1 MKILPV
7 EKIRE
12 ADAFTI
18 KHEPIASIDLM
29 ERAAHQCYRW
39 IRKKTN
45 RLQQVILFCGPGN
58 NGGDGLVVARLLAKK
73 DYQVKVVIVRFTDKF
88 SEDFSTNLDRLEKM
102 DEVNIVHLTEDDKLP
117 EIETDSIVV
126 DAIFGSGL
134 TRPVKGFPGKVIGH
148 INQSGAATIAIDAPS
163 GLFSDEHTDS
173 NAGAVIEADYTL
185 TFQYPKFSFLFPENE
200 KFVGQWHVLPI
211 GLLDEFTDQVEVKN
225 FMVQRRDAG
234 ELLKQRG
241 RFAHKGHFGH
251 ALLIAGGYGK
261 MGAAVLAS
269 KATLRAGAGLVT
281 AHVPKAGNPVI
292 QTAVPEA
299 MVSID
304 EDETTFSKPPEL
316 SPYNAIGIGPG
327 IGTSKQTQQAVKL
340 LIQNSGAL
348 LLFDADAIN
357 ILSENKTWLS
367 FVPQQSIFTP
377 HPKEF
382 ERLFGKTSNDF
393 ERNKKQ
399 REYSMLHKVY
409 IVLKGAYTCVS
420 TPEGKCFFNTTGNSG
435 MATGGSGD
443 VLTGIIL
450 GLLAQNYHP
459 QEACMLGVYLHGL
472 AGDIAAK
479 KHSQQG
485 MIAGDITCAL
495 SQAFKRT
502 DRY

>member
-7 EKIRE
+7 EMIRE

-18 KHEPIASIDLM
+18 KHEPIASVDLM
-29 ERAAHQCYRW
+29 ERAAYQCYRW
-39 IRKKTN
+39 IKKKTD
-45 RLQQVILFCGPGN
+45 RSHQIMVFCGPGN

-88 SEDFSTNLDRLEKM
+88 SEDFSVNLARLEQM
-102 DEVNIVHLTEDDKLP
+102 DVDVEHLREDDKLP
-117 EIETDSIVV
+117 EIGTDSVVV

-134 TRPVKGFPGKVIGH
+134 ARPVKGFPGKVISH
-148 INQSGAATIAIDAPS
+148 INSSETVTIAIDTPS
-163 GLFSDEHTDS
+163 GLFSDEYTDS
-173 NAGAVIEADYTL
+173 NAGAIIEADYTL

-200 KFVGQWHVLPI
+200 KFVGQWHILPI
-211 GLLDEFTDQVEVKN
+211 GLMEEFTNRLEVKN
-225 FMVQRRDAG
+225 FMVQRRDAI
-234 ELLKQRG
+234 ELLKHRG
-241 RFAHKGHFGH
+241 HFAHKGHFGH

-261 MGAAVLAS
+261 MGAAVLAA
-269 KATLRAGAGLVT
+269 KAALRAGAGLVT
-281 AHVPKAGNPVI
+281 VHIPKAGNQII
-292 QTAVPEA
+292 QTAIPEA

-304 EDETTFSKPPEL
+304 EDETMFSKPPDL

-327 IGTSKQTQQAVKL
+327 IGTNKQTQQAVKL
-340 LIQNSGAL
+340 LIQNSGGP

-357 ILSENKTWLS
+357 ILSQNKTWLS
-367 FVPQQSIFTP
+367 FVPQYSIFTP

-382 ERLFGKTSNDF
+382 ERLFGKTNNDF

-399 REYSMLHKVY
+399 REYSMLHNVY
-409 IVLKGAYTCVS
+409 IVLKGANTCIS
-420 TPEGKCFFNTTGNSG
+420 TPEGKCFFNTTGNPG

-450 GLLAQNYHP
+450 GLLAQKYHP
-459 QEACMLGVYLHGL
+459 QEACILGVYLHGL

-479 KHSQQG
+479 KLSQQA
-485 MIAGDITCAL
+485 MIAGDITAAL
-495 SQAFKRT
+495 PKAFKRT

>member
-7 EKIRE
+7 EMIRE

-18 KHEPIASIDLM
+18 KHEPVASVDLM
-29 ERAAHQCYRW
+29 ERAAYQCYKW
-39 IRKKTN
+39 IKKKTD
-45 RLQQVILFCGPGN
+45 RSHRVMVFCGPGN

-88 SEDFSTNLDRLEKM
+88 SEDFSVNLARLEQM
-102 DEVNIVHLTEDDKLP
+102 DVDVVHLREDDNLP
-117 EIETDSIVV
+117 KIKADNVVV

-134 TRPVKGFPGKVIGH
+134 TRPVKGFPGKLINH
-148 INQSGAATIAIDAPS
+148 INSSETVTIAIDTPS

-173 NAGAVIEADYTL
+173 NAGAIIEADYTL

-200 KFVGQWHVLPI
+200 KFVGQWHILPI
-211 GLLDEFTDQVEVKN
+211 GLMEEFTNRLEVKN
-225 FMVQRRDAG
+225 FMVQRRDAT
-234 ELLKQRG
+234 ELLKHRG
-241 RFAHKGHFGH
+241 HFAHKGHFGH

-261 MGAAVLAS
+261 MGAATLAG
-269 KATLRAGAGLVT
+269 KAALRAGAGLVT
-281 AHVPKAGNPVI
+281 VHIPKAGNQII
-292 QTAVPEA
+292 QTAIPEA

-304 EDETTFSKPPEL
+304 EDETIFSKPPDL

-327 IGTSKQTQQAVKL
+327 IGTNKQTQQAVKL
-340 LIQNSGAL
+340 LIQNSGVP

-357 ILSENKTWLS
+357 ILSQNKTWLS
-367 FVPQQSIFTP
+367 FVPQYSIFTP

-382 ERLFGKTSNDF
+382 ERLFGKTNNDF

-399 REYSMLHKVY
+399 REYSILHNVY

-420 TPEGKCFFNTTGNSG
+420 TPEGKCFFNVTGNPG

-450 GLLAQNYHP
+450 GLLAQKYHP
-459 QEACMLGVYLHGL
+459 QEACILGVYLHGL
-472 AGDIAAK
+472 AGDFAAK
-479 KHSQQG
+479 KLSQQA
-485 MIAGDITCAL
+485 MIAGDITAAL
-495 SQAFKRT
+495 PKAFMRT
-502 DRY
+502 DRF